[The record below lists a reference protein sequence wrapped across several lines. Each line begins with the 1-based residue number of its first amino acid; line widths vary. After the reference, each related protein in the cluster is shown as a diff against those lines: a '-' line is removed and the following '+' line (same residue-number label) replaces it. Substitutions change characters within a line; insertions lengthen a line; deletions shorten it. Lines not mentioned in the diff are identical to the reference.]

1 MMYYTH
7 LAFGLLV
14 SLLSLNFFNIKYKL
28 LFALIALFFSILP
41 DIDVSKSKIGR
52 KNRIISKI
60 IGFVF
65 GHRGIFHSVYIP
77 LILLFIFYNN
87 INNEIGIAILLGYF
101 SHLAADA
108 LTKQGIRPFYPL
120 INMRINGFFK
130 TNSLL
135 EKIFFL
141 ILVFLDAALL
151 LRYYI

>member
-7 LAFGLLV
+7 LAFGLLI
-14 SLLSLNFFNIKYKL
+14 SLYSLNFFDVKYAL
-28 LFALIALFFSILP
+28 LFTLIAVFFSILP
-41 DIDVSKSKIGR
+41 DIDNSKSKIGR
-52 KNRIISKI
+52 KNKVISKI

-65 GHRGIFHSVYIP
+65 GHRGIFHSIYIP
-77 LILLFIFYNN
+77 LILIFIFYNN
-87 INNEIGIAILLGYF
+87 INSEIAIAIFLGYS

-120 INMRINGFFK
+120 INIKINGFFK
-130 TNSLL
+130 TNSLF

-141 ILVFLDAALL
+141 IIVFLDAVLL

>member
-7 LAFGLLV
+7 LAFGALAA
-14 SLLSLNFFNIKYKL
+14 LSVLDFFNIQGKL
-28 LFALIALFFSILP
+28 LFVLIAALFSILP
-41 DIDVSKSKIGR
+41 DIDKPKSKIGR
-52 KNRIISKI
+52 KNKIISGI

-65 GHRGIFHSVYIP
+65 GHRGIFHSIYIP
-77 LILLFIFYNN
+77 LILLLIFYSS
-87 INNEIGIAILLGYF
+87 INNEMGIAILIGYF

-120 INMRINGFFK
+120 INIKISGFFK

-141 ILVFLDAALL
+141 ILVFLDAVLL
-151 LRYYI
+151 LASYI